1 MLSGKVA
8 LALNVLLI
16 IISTLKEFVAKFI
29 LNVKSSTKTS
39 ESANNAMRDMPSA
52 TEPAPSSPPELKST
66 LDASPGMAMETA
78 SSAQLD
84 SSQMP
89 MESVHPFQTNA
100 ENGINNLVIAHL
112 VTQDMLSIKV
122 NA

>member
-29 LNVKSSTKTS
+29 LNAKSSIKMS
-39 ESANNAMRDMPSA
+39 ESANNVMKDMVS
-52 TEPAPSSPPELKST
+52 TMESVSSLHLENKLT
-66 LDASPGMAMETA
+66 LDAKPGTDNITA
-78 SSAQLD
+78 LNAQSD

-100 ENGINNLVIAHL
+100 ENGINNLVIAHH
-112 VTQDMLSIKV
+112 VTQDMLSIKDNV
-122 NA
+122 